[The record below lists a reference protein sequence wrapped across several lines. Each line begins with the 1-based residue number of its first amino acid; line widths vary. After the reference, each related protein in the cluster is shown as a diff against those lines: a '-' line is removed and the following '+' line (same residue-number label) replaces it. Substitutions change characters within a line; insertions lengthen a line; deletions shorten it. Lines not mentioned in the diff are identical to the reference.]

1 MISNGYEMSKRAG
14 DLSID
19 DVARASLCQ
28 EFFHDKR
35 SDLFERAEECLHF
48 CIPYDHLLRFPGG
61 Q

>member
-48 CIPYDHLLRFPGG
+48 CIP
-61 Q
+61 